1 MHAQKK
7 ENYKSLCSIGVFITT
22 FNWDGCFH
30 VAFRRGD
37 WDACP
42 GETKLEVD
50 RRHIRNK
57 ITQIRNELKEV
68 EQHRERTREQRK
80 NKRVYQIGLIGYTNA
95 GKSTIMNMLTTANT
109 YEQDQLF
116 ATLDPLTKKMAT
128 SRRV

>member
-1 MHAQKK
+1 K
-7 ENYKSLCSIGVFITT
+7 EGKLLVALDQLEYLLPRLTGMGASMSRLGGGIGT
-22 FNWDGCFH
+22 
-30 VAFRRGD
+30 RG
-37 WDACP
+37 P

-116 ATLDPLTKKMAT
+116 ATLDPLTKKWRLPEGFEM
-128 SRRV
+128 